1 MYTYFNDTVRKKI
14 CVDTVIFV
22 SASVHKAP
30 VDIYDFHPPLYY
42 MFSVLSQHLRYLG
55 LLVGWLTPSFLKD

>member
-14 CVDTVIFV
+14 CVDTVIFI
-22 SASVHKAP
+22 SASIHKAP

-42 MFSVLSQHLRYLG
+42 MFSVHSQPERSSHLVIYQ
-55 LLVGWLTPSFLKD
+55 VINT